1 MTSSRDRSACRI
13 GRIAGLLLVIAF
25 SGCATLRTDYPKP
38 VSQALAPAAD
48 TPSLHYLHSEVEAHP
63 GRSGF
68 RLLVANMNALMSRIV
83 LADHAAH
90 SIDLQYYLFKNDP
103 TGRLLAQHLLAAAD
117 RGVRVRILL
126 DDLGIDK
133 EDHLL
138 DALDAHANIEVRLFN
153 PFSVRN
159 RSLWAKAGQFLV
171 EGRRLNR
178 RMHNKSFIV
187 DNAIAVVGGR
197 NIGDAY
203 FDAGEETHFN
213 DLDVIAIGPIVP
225 QTSAMFDAY
234 WNSEAAFPVKAFKG
248 ARATAADLARAREHL
263 TDDARRFAES
273 DYAQAVDDE
282 LPSGPSA
289 DRRGRWFWG
298 EATLV
303 ADDPGK
309 VDPDRSARVSH
320 MAPQVKTLLDAART
334 QATIVSP
341 YFVPGRTGAA
351 YLGGLAARG
360 VGVRVLTNSLAAT
373 DEPEVH
379 SGYVRYRRGLLEAG
393 VELYELRPIAGKEGQ
408 HAYGTSSGVS
418 LHAKAMVVDHRY
430 VFVGSMNFDPR
441 SRLLNTEMGVIADS
455 PELAGAVDSYFK
467 QAAAPQNAF
476 HVTLEPGRTGTR
488 ALRWTAA
495 DGDKTVT
502 FDHEPGA
509 SWWQRARLQM
519 LRVLP
524 IEGLL

>member
-1 MTSSRDRSACRI
+1 MAPARDRFASLI
-13 GRIAGLLLVIAF
+13 GRMALLAVVALA
-25 SGCATLRTDYPKP
+25 GCATLRTDYPK
-38 VSQALAPAAD
+38 SASHALPPAAD
-48 TPSLHYLHSEVEAHP
+48 TPSTRYIRSEVQARP
-63 GRSGF
+63 GQSGF
-68 RLLVANMNALMSRIV
+68 RLLVANVNALMSRLV
-83 LADHAAH
+83 LTDHAAH
-90 SIDLQYYLFKNDP
+90 AIDLQYYIFKNDP

-126 DDLGIDK
+126 DDLGISE

-138 DALDAHANIEVRLFN
+138 DALDAHENIEVRLFN

-159 RSLWAKAGQFLV
+159 RALWAKAGQFLL

-187 DNAIAVVGGR
+187 DNAIAIIGGR

-225 QTSAMFDAY
+225 QTSQMFDAY
-234 WNSEAAFPVKAFKG
+234 WNSDAAYPVKAFKG
-248 ARATAADLARAREHL
+248 ARATAADLAQLRAHL
-263 TDDARRFAES
+263 NDDARRFAES
-273 DYAQAVDDE
+273 DYAQAIEEE

-298 EATLV
+298 PATLV

-309 VDPDRSARVSH
+309 VDPERSARVPH
-320 MAPQVKTLLDAART
+320 MAPQVRALLDAAT
-334 QATIVSP
+334 VQATIISP
-341 YFVPGRTGAA
+341 YFIPGRSGEA
-351 YLGGLAARG
+351 YLDALAARG
-360 VGVRVLTNSLAAT
+360 VNLRVLTNSLAAT

-379 SGYVRYRRGLLEAG
+379 AGYVRYRRGLIEAG
-393 VELYELRPIAGKEGQ
+393 VEIYELRPLAGRDPGR
-408 HAYGTSSGVS
+408 AYGTSSGVS
-418 LHAKAMVVDHRY
+418 LHSKAMVVDHRY

-455 PELAGAVDSYFK
+455 PELAAAVDRYFE

-476 HVTLEPGRTGTR
+476 RVTLEPPGRTGLR
-488 ALRWTAA
+488 GLRWTAVD
-495 DGDKTVT
+495 DGRTVT
-502 FDHEPGA
+502 FEHEPEVP
-509 SWWQRARLQM
+509 WWKRMRLHL
-519 LRVLP
+519 LRLLP